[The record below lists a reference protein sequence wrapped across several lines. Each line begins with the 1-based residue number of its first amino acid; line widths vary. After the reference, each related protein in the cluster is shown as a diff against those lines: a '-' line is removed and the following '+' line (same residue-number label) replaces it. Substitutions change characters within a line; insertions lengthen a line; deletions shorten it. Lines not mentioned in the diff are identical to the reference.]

1 MSDNTRTDGRRQR
14 TVDSR
19 ARIIQAMLAL
29 VQEGVLI
36 PNAEQVAERAEVGL
50 RSVFRHFK
58 DMDSLFQELTVLIE
72 ADARATFF
80 RPITGETVEARLAEL
95 IERRCGLFERISPFQ
110 LASIAHRPRSEFLSQ
125 DAQRQVMLLREL
137 LKQTLTPDIVAN
149 FDRFEALDA
158 LLSFSTWNRLRREQ
172 GLSFDQAQSVIESTA
187 KLLIG

>member
-36 PNAEQVAERAEVGL
+36 PNADQVAERAEVGL

-80 RPITGETVEARLAEL
+80 RPISGETFEARLAEL
-95 IERRCGLFERISPFQ
+95 IERRCGLFERIGPFQ

-137 LKQTLTPDIVAN
+137 LKQALTPDIVAN